1 MKTPSALRL
10 DVFAAV
16 REGRLP
22 MNEPAFVALYARTAG
37 PLKGYLRRLTGN
49 AAIAEDLLQ
58 DAFVRFLAAG
68 AIPDDEEHR
77 KNYLFRI
84 ATNLARDHF
93 RREQRAG
100 SAPASAP
107 ALAVEPAMEIDG
119 RGDVWHQLTR
129 LSPRDRELLV
139 LAYVEGMTH
148 QEIAHV
154 TGLMRASVKP
164 LLFRARRRFAAAL
177 RSAGLGQPDQKPQVP
192 S

>member
-1 MKTPSALRL
+1 MRTPSVLRL
-10 DVFAAV
+10 DAVAAA

-49 AAIAEDLLQ
+49 AAVAEDLLQ

-68 AIPDDEEHR
+68 RIPDGDEHR

-93 RREQRAG
+93 RREQRVGPPPAAG
-100 SAPASAP
+100 SSPAIEAT
-107 ALAVEPAMEIDG
+107 
-119 RGDVWHQLTR
+119 GDVWQLLSR
-129 LSPRDRELLV
+129 VSPRDRELLV

-148 QEIAHV
+148 QEISRV
-154 TGLMRASVKP
+154 TGLVRASVKP

-177 RSAGLGQPDQKPQVP
+177 NAAGLTRPERRTPPEAG